1 LLGLKFLS
9 FGFKSS
15 LPAFAKMSEDKTTA
29 GASKLSLSEEMHL
42 GFLESMSKT
51 NTEKIVKET
60 LEGLSEDT
68 GDSDSYD
75 VDSGGEDSEDRPWRP
90 SHSIFG
96 KSTIKQSHLENMR
109 GRYFRDI
116 SIVRADD
123 GEKTTPTPEDNEVV
137 IFRSFLKAGL
147 RFPLSKFVVEVL
159 KIYQIYLHQLTP
171 EAVIRLGIFVWA
183 VKSQGLEPSAKSF
196 CNIHELVYETK
207 PWGKEQYHN
216 NFGCYSFGARSGSS
230 CLVPTFRKRWPGEW
244 MKEWFYVKNDLTVR
258 EDIKDI
264 IMRPIWQRF
273 GLRKPTVEMDEAA
286 EECQRAF
293 GVVCS
298 FIGTRDLMQEHIAFR
313 VWPLVDDWEMPKET
327 IKEADEGG
335 LIRLKYTFKYGDKF
349 VEPDDDWLKS
359 IENVSDE
366 LLGTYSKAENTAL
379 SAAFGGRKKKRLNRV
394 FDAIG
399 FIYPDYY
406 YPMRGQKRKNTAP
419 AKDTTSAAPGE
430 PAPKRKKV
438 KVSTHPPHCIEP
450 ATVPEFIGEASS
462 ATEARE
468 PTAALKSEEMA
479 EAPAIRKEKSEE
491 RETLDVISPS
501 TKVETAKSQKGPAAT
516 PKRKRMVN
524 VLDVLETIKSSSTTP
539 KKIIEAPIEAF
550 AAETSK
556 QQSETE
562 AGPSESTKIQPL
574 EVEKMSKAS
583 LGIEKGTITEPILI
597 GEIGT
602 ATPEASSKIHD
613 YIVRHASGKKLSEE
627 EIFEANHYARELKYP
642 KGAVVFNKT
651 NEDDFL
657 YCLPDNKELSV
668 CREMARSMGFPKLEA
683 GLCAM
688 AKEDLADSLAYNS
701 LKV

>member
-1 LLGLKFLS
+1 
-9 FGFKSS
+9 
-15 LPAFAKMSEDKTTA
+15 MSEDKTAA

-90 SHSIFG
+90 SHSNFG

-109 GRYFRDI
+109 GRYFRNI

-159 KIYQIYLHQLTP
+159 KIYQIYLHQLTH

-183 VKSQGLEPSAKSF
+183 VRSQGLEPSAKSF

-216 NFGCYSFGARSGSS
+216 NFGCYSFGDRSGSS
-230 CLVPTFRKRWPGEW
+230 CPVPTFRKRWPGEW

-273 GLRKPTVEMDEAA
+273 GLRKPKVEMDEAA

-313 VWPLVDDWEMPKET
+313 VWPFVDDWEMPKET
-327 IKEADEGG
+327 VKEADEGG

-379 SAAFGGRKKKRLNRV
+379 SAAFGGRKKKRLNQV

-406 YPMRGQKRKNTAP
+406 FPMRGQKRKNTAP
-419 AKDTTSAAPGE
+419 AKDTTSAAPRE

-438 KVSTHPPHCIEP
+438 KVSTHPPCCIEP

-491 RETLDVISPS
+491 RETPDVISPS

-524 VLDVLETIKSSSTTP
+524 VLDVLETIKSSSTAP
-539 KKIIEAPIEAF
+539 KKIIETPIEAF

-574 EVEKMSKAS
+574 EVEKIK
-583 LGIEKGTITEPILI
+583 EPILI

-627 EIFEANHYARELKYP
+627 ETFEANHYARELKYP
-642 KGAVVFNKT
+642 KGAVVFNGT

-688 AKEDLADSLAYNS
+688 TKEDLADSLAYNS
-701 LKV
+701 LKVRRL